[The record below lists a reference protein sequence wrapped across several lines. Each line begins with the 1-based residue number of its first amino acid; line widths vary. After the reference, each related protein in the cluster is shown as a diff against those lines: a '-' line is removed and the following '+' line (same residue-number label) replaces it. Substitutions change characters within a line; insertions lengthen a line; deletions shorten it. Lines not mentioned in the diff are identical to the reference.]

1 MPVYNDAKYL
11 KHSVK
16 SILNQT
22 YSDFEFLIVD
32 DGSEYNTEEIIS
44 DFRDSR
50 INYKKTEQE
59 KLTNS

>member
-1 MPVYNDAKYL
+1 MTGITVLMPVYNDAKYL

-32 DGSEYNTEEIIS
+32 DGSEDNTVKIIS
-44 DFRDSR
+44 DFRDLR
-50 INYKKTEQE
+50 II
-59 KLTNS
+59 